1 MGSIGFE
8 LIKELAV
15 LTQGRAPVLS
25 EQAQVNAGALPRPPS
40 AVDAGVALNGAI
52 VALVLARLRSDAS
65 TQLTT
70 VEVAT
75 VDDTATYSVTIGG
88 VEFTY
93 AAQAGDLAADIIAGL
108 QALIDA
114 SPNYTAVIAG
124 SELLIRGVAAT
135 KYTVAVAATGTG
147 ALSATHDASSIK
159 VRFWGL
165 PTGSTTWHAFPL
177 DPGALTNNWVER
189 LQVAG
194 FERLFVEV
202 TATDGTVTPLVGPCG
217 LEA

>member
-15 LTQGRAPVLS
+15 LTQGRAPVLTA
-25 EQAQVNAGALPRPPS
+25 QAQVNTGALPGPPS

-52 VALVLARLRSDAS
+52 VALVLARLRIDAS

-70 VEVAT
+70 VAVTT
-75 VDDTATYSVTIGG
+75 VDDTATYTVTLGG
-88 VEFTY
+88 VAFAY
-93 AAQAGDLAADIIAGL
+93 VAQAGDLEADILAGL
-108 QALIDA
+108 QAVIDA
-114 SPNYTAVIAG
+114 SPNYTAVVSG
-124 SELLIRGVAAT
+124 STILINGVAAPT
-135 KYTVAVAATGTG
+135 YTVAVGATGTG
-147 ALSATHDASSIK
+147 ALAETHDGSSVTVK
-159 VRFWGL
+159 FWAL
-165 PTGSTTWHAFPL
+165 PTGETTWHAIPL
-177 DPGALTNNWVER
+177 DPGTLTNNWAER

-194 FERLFVEV
+194 FDRLYIEV

>member
-25 EQAQVNAGALPRPPS
+25 EQSQVNTGALPGPPS

-52 VALVLARLRSDAS
+52 VAMVLARLRSDAA

-70 VEVAT
+70 VEVTT
-75 VDDTATYSVTIGG
+75 VDDTATYTVTLGAMAFAY
-88 VEFTY
+88 V
-93 AAQAGDLAADIIAGL
+93 AQAGDLAADILAGL

-114 SPNYTAVIAG
+114 HADYTAVVSGTSLIIKGVG
-124 SELLIRGVAAT
+124 SGSYAVT
-135 KYTVAVAATGTG
+135 VAATGTG
-147 ALSATHDASSIK
+147 ALSETHDGSSVT
-159 VRFWGL
+159 VRIWGL
-165 PTGSTTWHAFPL
+165 PTGTLTWHGLSVA
-177 DPGALTNNWVER
+177 PGTLTNNWAER

-194 FERLFVEV
+194 FDRLFLEV
-202 TATDGTVTPLVGPCG
+202 TATNGTVTPLIGPCG